1 MCFHFCFVWLC
12 MVASSKFLLV
22 RLFWISFWFLWN
34 FTISFWW
41 SCFCL
46 YFLIFNVHATTVK
59 RNQIIFASF
68 NGTFRIRNFA
78 FTFANLEE
86 KDCPFFE
93 NGFVLSIYG
102 TVRITVVHLNFYRWN
117 SSSKATWLVYY
128 LENKSIPY
136 WILWMF
142 LWKCS
147 FACYE

>member
-1 MCFHFCFVWLC
+1 MF
-12 MVASSKFLLV
+12 SFL
-22 RLFWISFWFLWN
+22 
-34 FTISFWW
+34 
-41 SCFCL
+41 FCL
-46 YFLIFNVHATTVK
+46 VVYGCKLKIPIGSVVLDFILIFVKFHILFDDRVFVYIFRFSFHATIVK
-59 RNQIIFASF
+59 RNLVIFALF
-68 NGTFRIRNFA
+68 NEIFRFRNFA

-86 KDCPFFE
+86 KDCLFFE

-102 TVRITVVHLNFYRWN
+102 TVRIMVVHSNFYRWN